1 MDWSKCGFAVVIA
14 FALAL
19 ALPADLLVAQTRP
32 ADCVQKCVRGV
43 DTGYCSDSSGIGSGR
58 NCQEVS
64 ECTVHAVDADGAG
77 PGAPIITVTCTY
89 SCSIEHCF
97 WV

>member
-1 MDWSKCGFAVVIA
+1 MNRPKRG
-14 FALAL
+14 LAL
-19 ALPADLLVAQTRP
+19 LMVLVSLLSVPAEFVFAQARP
-32 ADCVQKCVRGV
+32 PECSQKCVRGV
-43 DTGYCSDSSGIGSGR
+43 DTAACSDSSGIGSGK
-58 NCQEVS
+58 NCRETS

-89 SCSIEHCF
+89 SCSIEYCY